1 MDNMREAF
9 VEMFGTDVPVEV
21 EAKVSA
27 SWGREVRSQL
37 TPASRVQS
45 R

>member
-1 MDNMREAF
+1 MVVDNMREAF

-27 SWGREVRSQL
+27 SWGEK
-37 TPASRVQS
+37 
-45 R
+45 